1 MTLKE
6 HLLLK
11 ELGNANAF
19 PMLNPDPSQ
28 NDEFGL
34 TKREYFAAMIFSG
47 IAGNSKINNSVDSYA
62 ELAVKSADALIAELN
77 K

>member
-1 MTLKE
+1 MSET
-6 HLLLK
+6 
-11 ELGNANAF
+11 NRYQAAF
-19 PMLNPDPSQ
+19 PLVENEDTVSY
-28 NDEFGL
+28 NRGL